1 MPKEIVVFRSGN
13 AVWLE
18 VDGTAL
24 PVDWIDEVQVNVGAG
39 DELDAVTVVL
49 TAERVHLE
57 SHAVPAAESLPEE
70 ADDGE
75 AEEGAAPQ
83 ASVERVRVP
92 GEAGLSDPRPGPR
105 KSGTE

>member
-24 PVDWIDEVQVNVGAG
+24 PVDWIEEVQVNVAAG
-39 DELDAVTVVL
+39 DDEDTVSVL
-49 TAERVHLE
+49 MRADRIHLE
-57 SHAVPAAESLPEE
+57 SHPVPAPLSEE

-75 AEEGAAPQ
+75 TQGQDPPQ
-83 ASVERVRVP
+83 TSAERVRVP
-92 GEAGLSDPRPGPR
+92 GETGVSDPR
-105 KSGTE
+105 